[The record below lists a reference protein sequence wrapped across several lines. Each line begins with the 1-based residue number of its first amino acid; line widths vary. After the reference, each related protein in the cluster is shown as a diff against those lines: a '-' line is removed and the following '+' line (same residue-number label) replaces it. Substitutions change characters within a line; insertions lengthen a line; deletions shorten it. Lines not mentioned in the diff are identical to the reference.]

1 MSEQLIHLDAQPVEV
16 RDLEKRIISG
26 RIIPYG
32 ETIMVRGKPES
43 FTQGALAGIDVKH
56 VKLFDHHERA
66 VGKAQTL
73 EERSDGAYAEFYV
86 SKTARGNDLLELAN
100 DGALSF
106 SPGFLP
112 GSQTREGVH
121 TRLKSMPEVSLVSL
135 PAYQGAQVLAVREKE
150 DLVSDTVTA
159 FNVTPAPEA
168 EKLEASVDLSPL
180 ERRME
185 SIEEGLTK
193 LETSVSAPAPQIQK
207 YNLSPLRWFHA
218 QVQETVNRNS
228 EFVEKL
234 EADFR
239 SALPEILETRALDD
253 VTGYYPQAIPS
264 IDASGLVLE
273 EFIGSQLVNVLDTRR
288 PLFRNQGSFPMPKS
302 GAARIPIITQH
313 TEVALRT
320 VQKSEIASRPL
331 IVDSALHEAQW
342 IAGGVDVALELIRT
356 ADLSVLDLIWNDLVG
371 QFAIVS
377 ETVITDVWDAAVTAT
392 PGFVFT
398 GAVLGTA
405 SYAAFVTSVVNA
417 ALTVRTNTGAPA
429 TNLFVTSAQ
438 WALLLAMVDADGR
451 RILATD
457 GPSNADASAGFNA
470 EAFTLPGGIVVTHV
484 PGIARAYL
492 SNGEAYRVADGGV
505 ERVEAVNVAQMGV
518 DIGLL
523 GRVMLVPRID
533 NGVVVFGISA

>member
-32 ETIMVRGKPES
+32 ETILIRGKPES
-43 FTQGALAGIDVKH
+43 FTQGALADIDVKN

-66 VGKAQTL
+66 VGKAVQL
-73 EERSDGAYAEFYV
+73 EERSDGGYAEFYV
-86 SKTARGNDLLELAN
+86 SKTARGDDLLELAN

-135 PAYQGAQVLAVREKE
+135 PAYQGAQVLAVRESE
-150 DLVSDTVTA
+150 SAMSETIE
-159 FNVTPAPEA
+159 APEV

-234 EADFR
+234 EADFQ

-253 VTGYYPQAIPS
+253 VTGYYPQATPS

-320 VQKSEIASRPL
+320 VQKSQIATRPI

-377 ETVITDVWDAAVTAT
+377 ETTITDVWDAAVTAT
-392 PGFVFT
+392 PGFQFT
-398 GAVLGTA
+398 GVALATGT
-405 SYAAFVTSVVNA
+405 YAAFVSAVVNA
-417 ALTVRTNTGAPA
+417 ALLVRTATGAPA

-438 WALLLAMVDADGR
+438 WALLLSMVDADGR

-533 NGVVVFGISA
+533 DGVVVFGISA